1 MIYSR
6 SYLNS
11 LKIED
16 LKVPLQRYFH
26 KFLNG
31 ELEKLKM
38 HEKDFFFQNLKLF
51 YNNES
56 CKGRPAYDLRKIKE
70 AKRYCFY
77 SIILTYANEYID
89 FDTPN
94 YGYKGKIP
102 ANEVRKDKRFFYEY
116 INTWKNQVNSK
127 KGSYFSQIEVELKR
141 KLKALLSAAQAQT
154 ITKKE
159 YDRKVTLFWAIFFH
173 IYYKVKI
180 YFDEKKAKFEELK
193 ISGYNIR
200 FDIYSYIHI
209 LSRHYYPSMNDGMG
223 VSFNSKQKAINLDE
237 LPTCILSLVDK
248 HTKVSGLSIHT
259 EFLLYEIEGE
269 KYILWIKYISQTGFS
284 SFQVRSFYK
293 CESQLDFDKFIGK
306 TKAQIEKN
314 IFAYY

>member
-1 MIYSR
+1 M
-6 SYLNS
+6 
-11 LKIED
+11 
-16 LKVPLQRYFH
+16 
-26 KFLNG
+26 
-31 ELEKLKM
+31 
-38 HEKDFFFQNLKLF
+38 
-51 YNNES
+51 
-56 CKGRPAYDLRKIKE
+56 
-70 AKRYCFY
+70 
-77 SIILTYANEYID
+77 
-89 FDTPN
+89 
-94 YGYKGKIP
+94 
-102 ANEVRKDKRFFYEY
+102 
-116 INTWKNQVNSK
+116 
-127 KGSYFSQIEVELKR
+127 
-141 KLKALLSAAQAQT
+141 
-154 ITKKE
+154 
-159 YDRKVTLFWAIFFH
+159 
-173 IYYKVKI
+173 KI